1 MDAFNIDASCSA
13 QTVGMNMIEG
23 SLRRRR
29 RYRRIRG
36 STARGFEFTFIDG
49 GNKKTIT
56 TV

>member
-1 MDAFNIDASCSA
+1 
-13 QTVGMNMIEG
+13 MIEG